1 MQANRPD
8 ESAKVDTAAN
18 RREAGAI
25 QTKLCKEYGES
36 LKATPTPAP
45 VSDMEKLARNFV
57 DAFNQ
62 GDVDAAL
69 AFFVDEQPTY
79 FYRGFSAHD
88 KEALRDAF
96 EYGSGVGNK
105 IELVDCKLEGQAL
118 GCAVLERDD
127 YCLKAQCG
135 LDVWHVPMTIK
146 AKGDKIELMSFMS
159 DSATEEDQKAC
170 DEVYP
175 KFETWAEA
183 NRPDEW
189 KKWKAPVAYDLKGR
203 PLGEL
208 FSVVCKAYLEATKK

>member
-1 MQANRPD
+1 
-8 ESAKVDTAAN
+8 
-18 RREAGAI
+18 
-25 QTKLCKEYGES
+25 
-36 LKATPTPAP
+36 
-45 VSDMEKLARNFV
+45 
-57 DAFNQ
+57 
-62 GDVDAAL
+62 
-69 AFFVDEQPTY
+69 
-79 FYRGFSAHD
+79 
-88 KEALRDAF
+88 
-96 EYGSGVGNK
+96 
-105 IELVDCKLEGQAL
+105 
-118 GCAVLERDD
+118 
-127 YCLKAQCG
+127 
-135 LDVWHVPMTIK
+135 MTIK